1 MKKRTVII
9 IALVIIIPIA
19 VLFGVLQYSF
29 RTFTLVPH
37 GKIADN
43 FYTVK
48 AEIANLYVLKKGTSV
63 ICFDVGD
70 KEDLVKDGFDAI
82 GIEPSAV
89 THVFLTH
96 SDYDH
101 AGALA
106 LFENAKVYLSEDEKA
121 IFPGGGQHRFLWFSN
136 RLDREFNTLE
146 DNQIVD
152 IDGTVIHCI
161 STPGHTPG
169 SMSFLVNGRL
179 LITGDAL
186 SLVDGKAEPF
196 PKVFTM
202 DSETM
207 KSSIKKLGKLKG
219 VDMIC
224 TAHHGIS
231 RDFDT
236 AMEEWR

>member
-1 MKKRTVII
+1 MKKRTFII
-9 IALVIIIPIA
+9 ITLVIIIPIA

-48 AEIANLYVLKKGTSV
+48 ADIANLYVLEKGASV
-63 ICFDVGD
+63 ICFDAGD

-82 GIEPSAV
+82 GIEPSSV
-89 THVFLTH
+89 THIFLTH

-121 IFPGGGQHRFLWFSN
+121 ILPGGGRHRFLWFSN
-136 RLDREFNTLE
+136 RLDREFDTLE

-152 IDGTVIHCI
+152 IDGAVIRCI

-169 SMSFLVNGRL
+169 SMSYLVNGTI

-186 SLVDGKAEPF
+186 SLFDGRVGLF
-196 PKVFTM
+196 PKTFTM

-207 KSSIKKLGKLKG
+207 KTSIRKLAKLQG

-231 RDFDT
+231 RDFDG
-236 AMEEWR
+236 ALEEWR